1 MVYYHYDQYGNKFAM
16 DDIVGDIVC
25 DIGGSSWDKVYGAHQ
40 GASGPSDIS
49 SDRVLPL
56 LEMDLGPGTWD
67 LPGTLLGGPKMGK
80 GGFKLFVLGSPQKQ
94 MISHGIHTL

>member
-1 MVYYHYDQYGNKFAM
+1 MG
-16 DDIVGDIVC
+16 DIVGNIVC

-56 LEMDLGPGTWD
+56 LEMDQGPAWD
-67 LPGTLLGGPKMGK
+67 TAGGAEDG
-80 GGFKLFVLGSPQKQ
+80 
-94 MISHGIHTL
+94 

>member
-1 MVYYHYDQYGNKFAM
+1 MG
-16 DDIVGDIVC
+16 DIVSDIVC

-56 LEMDLGPGTWD
+56 LEMDLGPGTY
-67 LPGTLLGGPKMGK
+67 LGHCWGDRRWVK
-80 GGFKLFVLGSPQKQ
+80 GGLNFLSLVLSKNR
-94 MISHGIHTL
+94 

>member
-1 MVYYHYDQYGNKFAM
+1 MG
-16 DDIVGDIVC
+16 DIVGNIVC

-56 LEMDLGPGTWD
+56 LEMDLGPGTY
-67 LPGTLLGGPKMGK
+67 LG
-80 GGFKLFVLGSPQKQ
+80 
-94 MISHGIHTL
+94 HC